1 MGITFSPRRQF
12 GIPMYFSKDNPNFS
26 IVMQNNRYYIR
37 ILENREWVYPSW
49 DGAIDGFRTLSDA
62 QTWLNK
68 HDWEN
73 ATSSR
78 IDNNKDAEN
87 KYESDFIDAMKLLGL
102 EKSTNAFYDG
112 EDVYML
118 STVTDSGYNLDIR
131 VIKYSDTLA
140 VDYWIN
146 NKLLPSSAKSAD
158 TLNISKTVR
167 NIERMMNKYGYN
179 IFANTAIVD
188 RQNRFA
194 VMAAASTKD
203 AAKNLVKVRSSNVW
217 AYGMNIKDR
226 KSKVGDLLVQ
236 FKDTQGGPGDI
247 YIYYDVPIIVYRRWQ
262 SAPSKGHYFWIYI
275 RNNYKYSKLT
285 GDKRGK
291 LKNAIN

>member
-49 DGAIDGFRTLSDA
+49 DEAIDGFRTLSDA

-73 ATSSR
+73 ATSSS
-78 IDNNKDAEN
+78 IDNNKDAES

-102 EKSTNAFYDG
+102 EKSTDAFYDG
-112 EDVYML
+112 EDVYTL
-118 STVTDSGYNLDIR
+118 STVTDSGDDLYIR
-131 VIKYSDTLA
+131 VIKYSDTIA

-146 NKLLPSSAKSAD
+146 NKLLPSSAKPAD

-167 NIERMMNKYGYN
+167 NIEHMMNKYGYN

-275 RNNYKYSKLT
+275 RDNYKYSKLT

>member
-49 DGAIDGFRTLSDA
+49 DEAIDGFRTLSDA

-73 ATSSR
+73 ATSSH

-102 EKSTNAFYDG
+102 EKSTDAFYDN
-112 EDVYML
+112 EDVYTL
-118 STVTDSGYNLDIR
+118 STVTDSGSDMYIR
-131 VIKYSDTLA
+131 VIKYPDTIA

-146 NKLLPSSAKSAD
+146 NKRLPNSAKPAD
-158 TLNISKTVR
+158 TLNIARTIR

-188 RQNRFA
+188 RQNRFV

-203 AAKNLVKVRSSNVW
+203 ATKNLVKVRSSNVW

-247 YIYYDVPIIVYRRWQ
+247 YIYYDVPIIVSGRPFARVRFQ
-262 SAPSKGHYFWIYI
+262 
-275 RNNYKYSKLT
+275 
-285 GDKRGK
+285 D
-291 LKNAIN
+291 